1 MASLA
6 EQYDARYGG
15 VDIPEAQKAERM
27 ERLVFKE
34 EHRAHHRTGRNRGV
48 IFNGRAGATLD
59 RIFGG
64 AQHGRT

>member
-27 ERLVFKE
+27 ERLTFKE
-34 EHRAHHRTGRNRGV
+34 ERQTHHRTSRNRGV

-64 AQHGRT
+64 SNGTT